1 MMTTKKNALY
11 HEIDIPKELDEMINK
26 TIEQINEE
34 RIQEKGNKTRHSTMN
49 KGLAIALGIALIVVP
64 LNVSK
69 SVASFAGEIPVVGAI
84 ARLLTFRSYD
94 FEEAIVKGEVNI
106 PAVDGLTDAAY
117 ETQINELIEERVTTA
132 LAESK
137 ERAAEYKEA
146 YIATGGTEEEYA
158 GRKIEV
164 KVDYKIFSSTTES
177 LSFLVY
183 SHESL
188 AAVYATYEYY
198 NIDLENN
205 KELTLEEIVGTQY
218 ESIITDQVNAFIQET
233 KNDIGYFDEAL
244 TGKWT
249 FRQDMDFYL
258 NTSGNVVV
266 VFDKYE
272 LASGASGRLEVE
284 ISGY

>member
-11 HEIDIPKELDEMINK
+11 NETEIPKELDEMINK
-26 TIEQINEE
+26 TIERINEE
-34 RIQEKGNKTRHSTMN
+34 RIQEISNRMRKPLLNR
-49 KGLAIALGIALIVVP
+49 GLAIALGIALIVVP

-84 ARLLTFRSYD
+84 ARLLTLRNYD
-94 FEEAIVKGEVNI
+94 FEETIVKGEVNI
-106 PAVDGLTDAAY
+106 PAVDGLTDATY

-132 LAESK
+132 LALSK
-137 ERAAEYKEA
+137 ERATEYKEA

-158 GRKIEV
+158 SRKIEV
-164 KVDYKIFSSTTES
+164 TVDYQIFSSTTKS

-188 AAVYATYEYY
+188 AAVYATYDYY

-205 KELTLEEIVGTQY
+205 KELTLEEIVGMNY
-218 ESIITDQVNAFIQET
+218 ETIITDRVNAFIQET
-233 KNDIGYFDEAL
+233 KSEIGYFDEAL
-244 TGKWT
+244 TGQWT
-249 FRQDMDFYL
+249 FRDNMDFYL
-258 NTSGNVVV
+258 NDSGNVVV